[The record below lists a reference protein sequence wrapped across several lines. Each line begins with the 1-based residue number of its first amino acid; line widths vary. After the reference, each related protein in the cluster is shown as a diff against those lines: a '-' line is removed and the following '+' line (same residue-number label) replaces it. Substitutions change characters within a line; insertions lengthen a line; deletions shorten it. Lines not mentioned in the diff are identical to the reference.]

1 MRHIRFL
8 IIAVAAFSVLALG
21 IFALA
26 NRPVQPVPADDDIV
40 IKGGSL
46 EIQCGKNHN
55 TDCLGTNDNTGK
67 YRHKQTGKHVTKII
81 IRRSDGTEVF
91 NSDNTPVGNKPEI
104 AITYK

>member
-1 MRHIRFL
+1 MRHLRFL
-8 IIAVAAFSVLALG
+8 IIALAAFSVLALG
-21 IFALA
+21 VLALA
-26 NRPVQPVPADDDIV
+26 NRPLAPLPADDDIV

-67 YRHKQTGKHVTKII
+67 YKHKQSGKHITKII
-81 IRRSDGTEVF
+81 IRRSDGAEVF
-91 NSDNTPVGNKPEI
+91 NSDLTPVGNKPEI

>member
-1 MRHIRFL
+1 MRHLRFL
-8 IIAVAAFSVLALG
+8 IIALAAFSVLALG
-21 IFALA
+21 VFALA
-26 NRPVQPVPADDDIV
+26 NRSIAPIPADDDIV

-67 YRHKQTGKHVTKII
+67 YKHKQSGKHITKII
-81 IRRSDGTEVF
+81 IRRSDGAEVF
-91 NSDNTPVGNKPEI
+91 NSDLTPVGNKPEI